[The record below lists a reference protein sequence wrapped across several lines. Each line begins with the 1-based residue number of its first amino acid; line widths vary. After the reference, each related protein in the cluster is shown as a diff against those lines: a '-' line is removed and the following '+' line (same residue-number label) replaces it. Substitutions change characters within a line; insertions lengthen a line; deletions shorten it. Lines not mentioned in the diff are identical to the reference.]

1 MWPPFGPFWSAK
13 YINFGQKLPI
23 WTVHHTFLESRQP
36 VVTKNPNYVLSPEGS
51 QERYQLMDYIISVG
65 P

>member
-1 MWPPFGPFWSAK
+1 MWPPFGPFWSGK

-23 WTVHHTFLESRQP
+23 WTAHHTFLESRQSE
-36 VVTKNPNYVLSPEGS
+36 VTKNPNYVLSREGS
-51 QERYQLMDYIISVG
+51 PERYQLTDYTIRVG